1 MSKKITNNQIKFYNK
16 YGYLI
21 VKNVLNN
28 KEVND
33 INKVLKSLEKKQPVA
48 RGVTEPGIKKS
59 LIHSI
64 HKNKDFIEKIEKK
77 NWFQSFSA
85 KLLRSNEV
93 TVWNAKANLK
103 KRWHGTAEYYHQD
116 YIYWKELGFKSSQLL
131 NCMIF
136 LDDHSHINA
145 GLWVFPSSHEKMNS
159 HKPFLNI
166 NSLHKYF
173 IEPELL
179 DKISKKNKP
188 ISIKAKKGSCLFFHC
203 KLIHGSSH
211 NISGSDRKVLLCDVS
226 SKKHFETANI
236 EKIKTFNRKERIIF
250 EKNELRKRLRAI
262 S

>member
-1 MSKKITNNQIKFYNK
+1 MSEKITNNQIKFYNK

-28 KEVND
+28 KEVNN
-33 INKVLKSLEKKQPVA
+33 INKILKSLEKQQPVA

-85 KLLRSNEV
+85 KLLKSNEV

-136 LDDHSHINA
+136 LDDHSHVNA

-211 NISGSDRKVLLCDVS
+211 NISSNDRKVLLCDVS

-250 EKNELRKRLRAI
+250 EKNELLKRLRAI